1 MGIKELIQ
9 KFLVKRNRMKEVENE
24 NNMME
29 KIEMKKLSA
38 NERELIKFKNR
49 EREENIKNELESYR
63 KVEHDRTW
71 HGRTSLDDEN
81 MFRKKSPSLIGCP
94 NLFASPH
101 KQILN
106 ERSNFW

>member
-24 NNMME
+24 ENIME
-29 KIEMKKLSA
+29 KINMKKLSA

-49 EREENIKNELESYR
+49 EKEENIKNELESYR
-63 KVEHDRTW
+63 KIEHDKVW
-71 HGRTSLDDEN
+71 HGRTALDNEN
-81 MFRKKSPSLIGCP
+81 MFNKKSSSIINCP
-94 NLFASPH
+94 NLFSNPH
-101 KQILN
+101 RQIN